1 MNAVASG
8 LSDQEIAD
16 VAAYYSN
23 YESRDRDPSP
33 PRENQTSQA
42 AARSNEHIDRL
53 FTDGDP
59 IRNVVACAACHGPE
73 GIKTGAPPLIGQ
85 PAQYLSNQ
93 LIAFS
98 QGTRTNDIN
107 RQMRLIT
114 TRLTEDEIARLAEY
128 LGRKGSQTAN
138 R

>member
-1 MNAVASG
+1 
-8 LSDQEIAD
+8 
-16 VAAYYSN
+16 
-23 YESRDRDPSP
+23 
-33 PRENQTSQA
+33 
-42 AARSNEHIDRL
+42 L